1 MIADGA
7 VDAQNLLEGEI
18 SNCDQHDVEAD
29 DDECADGDV
38 GDNRGFETIED
49 LTTIQHTKE
58 K

>member
-1 MIADGA
+1 MF
-7 VDAQNLLEGEI
+7 EGEI
-18 SNCDQHDVEAD
+18 SKRDQHDVEAD

-38 GDNRGFETIED
+38 GDYKVSEAIKD